1 MTRFRL
7 QECPEQSKHV
17 FNLIFLILGEKMH
30 KKIGLLKIFF
40 VFLICADLLGHTSY
54 AVSPA
59 NQQNHKTENKNT
71 SGFHAYYTR
80 TDSNDAITGKYPDI
94 IVTFGDK
101 GKFVFSGSSSYWSYW
116 ETAKGKWYVDQII
129 LRKGSGTKLRPDK
142 YNGFSYAKIIKNDPG
157 EVIVQWRYYP
167 DIQKIGLTDVVHEF
181 YIITPDGKVQREI
194 KMGTKTIDD
203 WNDPENKITQI
214 LRLNDDGIK
223 VISYSKASN
232 SEKKN
237 NWIAGSTVKP
247 NQTGTPVAYWT
258 FDEGMN
264 GGSDMVKDSVS
275 GFESKVEGN
284 KSYWIKGVSGTALL
298 FDGYFSCVKMPVQ
311 NAPQVNSLTIET
323 WIAMKAHPFGLVPIV
338 EQADWGKMGYYF
350 GVNAHGQLG
359 FMANLNGEWFSIL
372 TEKQLQLERWT
383 QVAVSFSSDK
393 KTIKLYIDGKKEAEK
408 NIDIKDEIRLIHAN
422 SPLSIGLN
430 TEPLIALPKERF
442 VYGQYECITGFYG
455 AIDEVRIFTNALSP
469 DDIIKSYSSLKP
481 DEKTLNN
488 PGFHKRILPGDPGYA
503 KKFGTE
509 YTKLKYDEMYDDSWR
524 SSKYSDV
531 IVKFDELPASVV
543 FWRGTSYGAGWV
555 TENNLWMIDQSAET
569 GDAISY
575 TEHMSDKK
583 GVYSHVKIIEN
594 TNARAV
600 IDWRYN
606 CNDVLYSFNK
616 NYGDAGLWVDEY
628 ITIYPDG
635 VAVRKVEQ
643 KALSYKDTP
652 PNKVSWQDVQF
663 LAQPGMTPDDVM
675 NLKAVYLADLKG
687 DTASM
692 DFTNGIP
699 KKSALPDANIELI
712 NMKSDYKVFL
722 AFQEGTH
729 ITPWG
734 NVSKEMYCHFM
745 TWNHWPVS
753 FITSQGKSSLFPD
766 RVTHSAGIGAADDAV
781 DHGNMAMYGFTNKP
795 IKDLI
800 PLVKSWNNPPP
811 INRATGVT
819 FEGYDKSQRAYIF
832 KNASSSLTFKISAT
846 GEEPLYNPCFVI
858 KGWGERGKAGIKID
872 DKVFASGK
880 DFRQGL
886 VYDTDGTK
894 SLVVW
899 IKKVSNGQT
908 SFSITS
914 VDDGSIK

>member
-1 MTRFRL
+1 MKTFN
-7 QECPEQSKHV
+7 SIKHIK
-17 FNLIFLILGEKMH
+17 LESIFTYLSM
-30 KKIGLLKIFF
+30 IF
-40 VFLICADLLGHTSY
+40 VITLLG
-54 AVSPA
+54 
-59 NQQNHKTENKNT
+59 NQIDFSAGHKSER
-71 SGFHAYYTR
+71 SDVGGFHAYYTR
-80 TDSNDAITGKYPDI
+80 TDSNDAITGKYADI
-94 IVTFGDK
+94 IVSFGGK
-101 GKFVFSGSSSYWSYW
+101 GKFVFSGNSSYRPYW
-116 ETAKGKWYVDQII
+116 ETAKGKWYVDEII
-129 LRKGSGTKLRPDK
+129 PRKGNGTKLQPDK
-142 YNGFSYAKIIKNDPG
+142 YNGFSYARIIKNDSG

-167 DIQKIGLTDVVHEF
+167 DIQKIGLTDVAHEF
-181 YIITPDGKVQREI
+181 YTITSDGKVRRKI
-194 KMGTKTIDD
+194 KKGTKKIDE
-203 WNDPENKITQI
+203 WNNPENKITQI
-214 LRLNDDGIK
+214 LKLNDKGIK
-223 VISYSKASN
+223 VISYSKASR
-232 SEKKN
+232 SEKK
-237 NWIAGSTVKP
+237 ISRTPGSDLKP
-247 NQTGTPVAYWT
+247 DETSPPAAYWS

-264 GGSDMVKDSVS
+264 GGFDMVKDNVS

-284 KSYWIKGVSGTALL
+284 KSYWIKGVSRTALK
-298 FDGYFSCVKMPVQ
+298 FDGYFSGVKMPVQ
-311 NAPQVNSLTIET
+311 NAPEVNSLAIEA
-323 WIAMKAHPFGLVPIV
+323 WIAMKAHPFGWVPIV

-350 GVNAHGQLG
+350 GVNAQGQLG
-359 FMANLNGEWFSIL
+359 FMANLNGEWFSVL
-372 TEKQLQLERWT
+372 TEKQLQLEKWT

-455 AIDEVRIFTNALSP
+455 AIDEVKIFTNELSP
-469 DDIIKSYSSLKP
+469 DDIIKSYSSAKP
-481 DEKTLNN
+481 DEKTLND
-488 PGFHKRILPGDPGYA
+488 PSFHKRILPGDPGYA
-503 KKFGTE
+503 KKFGAE
-509 YTKLKYDEMYDDSWR
+509 YTNLKYDEMYDDSWR

-543 FWRGTSYGAGWV
+543 FWRGTSYGPGWV
-555 TENNLWMIDQSAET
+555 TEKNLWMIDQSVET
-569 GDAISY
+569 GDAISF

-583 GVYSHVKIIEN
+583 GVFSHVKIIEN
-594 TNARAV
+594 TDARVV

-616 NYGDAGLWVDEY
+616 NFGDAGLWVDEY

-635 VAVRKVEQ
+635 VAIRKVEQ
-643 KALSYKDTP
+643 KALSYTDTP
-652 PNKVSWQDVQF
+652 PDKVSWQDVQF
-663 LAQPGMTPDDVM
+663 LAQPGITPDDVM

-699 KKSALPDANIELI
+699 KKSALPGANIELI

-734 NVSKEMYCHFM
+734 NVPKDMYCHFM

-753 FITSQGKSSLFPD
+753 YITSQGKSSLFPD

-795 IKDLI
+795 IEELI

-811 INRATGVT
+811 IDRVTGASS
-819 FEGYDKSQRAYIF
+819 EGYDKSQRAYVF
-832 KNASSSLTFKISAT
+832 KNSSSNITFKINASN
-846 GEEPLYNPCFVI
+846 EEPLYNPCFVI
-858 KGWGERGKAGIKID
+858 KGWGERGNAGIKID
-872 DKVFASGK
+872 GKALHPGK

-886 VYDTDGTK
+886 VYDTDGTTA
-894 SLVVW
+894 LIVW
-899 IKKVSNGQT
+899 IKNISKKHS
-908 SFSITS
+908 SFLIYEANE
-914 VDDGSIK
+914 K